1 MDRFKPLE
9 PSKRRN
15 EALVIVLL
23 VLVLIASLS
32 PFRAARAADEPL
44 SLQLEVLLNGQ
55 PTKRIGTFS
64 DLGQGRIAA
73 TGATL
78 TDLGFKSGATL
89 APEESIALDELAGVT
104 YTYDEAA
111 QSLDIVVVDEERDA
125 RIVDIAGNQ
134 GKSHTPSDDLGAAL
148 NYALHGSTSEAL
160 DDGLVEYGGAS
171 LTLEGRVFGPLGL
184 LTTDGLLKHP
194 TSGETE
200 AHRLATTW
208 SYSDTDN
215 LITYRAGDI
224 ITGGLA
230 WTRPVRLGGAQID
243 RNFGLKPGLVTM
255 PLPSLEG
262 SAVVPST
269 VDVYVNS
276 TKAYSGNVAGGP
288 FAVEN
293 IPAIT
298 GSGTARIVIRDAS
311 GREQE
316 ITTDFYAS
324 PSLLRESLFD
334 YSAEAGVLRSGFGS
348 GLDEYGDTAAG
359 SASLRYGLYD
369 EVTIEA
375 HAEATGGL
383 INGGVG
389 AVINAWDKAIVSLA
403 AAASSSE
410 EGQGVSL
417 HAAVETEVY
426 GVSLR
431 GSTTRTF
438 GDYADLGSLSG
449 EDEIEEDE
457 DPAIAHLVSR
467 KVPRA
472 IDQLS
477 LGTPLPFDLGTMGLS
492 YTHIDREDDPEVHLV
507 SASYSRSLM
516 YQISFHTSAFH
527 DFGAEESSGVYA
539 GLSMPLGDYG
549 SLSTGVKHDKDG
561 TGASVSNSKSL
572 EEAPGSVG
580 WYASIDSGEETSA
593 AASLSYRAEVAT
605 GTVRARSHK
614 SGTAASGEI
623 TGAIAAT
630 EDGIFFANRIDDG
643 FAVVDAGAEGVPI
656 MLENRKVATTN
667 SNGKA
672 LVTGLRAYEPNK
684 ISIDAVDLPLDTE
697 ITETEH
703 IAVPRERAGVRVTFN
718 SKSTDGA
725 ALATVKLADG
735 SYPPAGSHVVL
746 DGSEAEYVMGYDGQ
760 VYLEGLTGAHTV
772 TVTLDGGQCRA
783 EISYAP
789 SDDNFTTLDP
799 VICK

>member
-23 VLVLIASLS
+23 VLVLIASLT

-78 TDLGFKSGATL
+78 TDLGFKGGATL

-111 QSLDIVVVDEERDA
+111 QSIDIVVVDAERNA
-125 RIVDIAGNQ
+125 NIVDAGRN
-134 GKSHTPSDDLGAAL
+134 SRTSAEPSDDLGAAL

-160 DDGLVEYGGAS
+160 DDGLVDYGGAS
-171 LTLEGRVFGPLGL
+171 LTLGGRVFGPLGL
-184 LTTDGLLKHP
+184 LTTDGLFKH
-194 TSGETE
+194 ETNGDTD
-200 AHRLATTW
+200 ARRLATTW

-215 LITYRAGDI
+215 LVTYRAGDI

-262 SAVVPST
+262 SAVVPSS

-276 TKAYSGNVAGGP
+276 TKAYSGHVAGGP

-324 PSLLRESLFD
+324 PSLLREGLFD
-334 YSAEAGVLRSGFGS
+334 YSAEAGVLRSGFAS
-348 GLDEYGDTAAG
+348 GIDEYGDTAAG

-383 INGGVG
+383 FNAGAG
-389 AVINAWDKAIVSLA
+389 AVVNVFDKAVISLA
-403 AAASSSE
+403 AAASSSD
-410 EGQGVSL
+410 EGQGVSV
-417 HAAVETEVY
+417 HAAVETELY
-426 GVSLR
+426 SVSLR

-438 GDYADLGSLSG
+438 GDYADLGSRSEEA
-449 EDEIEEDE
+449 EDDDDV
-457 DPAIAHLVSR
+457 DPGIAHLVSR

-477 LGTPLPFDLGTMGLS
+477 LGTPLPLDLGNMGLS
-492 YTHIDREDDPEVHLV
+492 YTHVDRADDPEVHLV

-516 YQISFHTSAFH
+516 YEISLYTSAFH

-549 SLSTGVKHDKDG
+549 SVSSGVKHDKDG
-561 TGASVSNSKSL
+561 TGYTASTSKSL
-572 EEAPGSVG
+572 GEAPGSTG

-593 AASLSYRAEVAT
+593 AAALSYRTEIAT

-630 EDGIFFANRIDDG
+630 EDGVFFANRIDDG
-643 FAVVDAGAEGVPI
+643 FAVVDAGAPDMPI
-656 MLENRKVATTN
+656 MLENRKVAMTN
-667 SNGKA
+667 SSGKA

-684 ISIDAVDLPLDTE
+684 ISIDAVDLPLGTE

-718 SKSTDGA
+718 AKSTDGA
-725 ALATVKLADG
+725 ALVTVKLADG
-735 SYPPAGSHVVL
+735 SFPPAGASVVL
-746 DGSEAEYVMGYDGQ
+746 EGSEAEYVMGYDGQ
-760 VYLEGLTGAHTV
+760 IYLEGLTGAHAL
-772 TVTLDGGQCRA
+772 TVTLDSGQCRA
-783 EISYAP
+783 EITYTP
-789 SDDNFTTLDP
+789 SGDNFTTLDP
-799 VICK
+799 VICQ